1 VRVLI
6 FGATGATGRELVEQS
21 LAQGMEVSAFVRD
34 PARLGATRAGL
45 RVVAGR
51 LDDPD
56 GVAAAVVGQDA
67 VVSALGVGRLLRSDP
82 AVVRGVARIVAAMER
97 SGPRRLVY
105 LSFAGVRDSRRRA
118 GPLVRHALWRV
129 LRNEVADHELKEELI
144 ARSALDWTIVRAP
157 KLTGGPAT
165 GAYRSGEE
173 ITARTMLPRLSR
185 ADVARFML
193 DRLSDAAS
201 IRTAPSLFP

>member
-1 VRVLI
+1 
-6 FGATGATGRELVEQS
+6 
-21 LAQGMEVSAFVRD
+21 M
-34 PARLGATRAGL
+34 
-45 RVVAGR
+45 
-51 LDDPD
+51 
-56 GVAAAVVGQDA
+56 
-67 VVSALGVGRLLRSDP
+67 
-82 AVVRGVARIVAAMER
+82 
-97 SGPRRLVY
+97 
-105 LSFAGVRDSRRRA
+105 GVRDSRRRA